1 MSIFVAILTI
11 TIATTDVCVSMTPD
25 QLLVDDVWRQVSRQ
39 FVDPTFNGQG
49 DDGWKRQRLKAIQKV
64 SEFGPDEENKVYGVI
79 RGMLNT
85 LNDPYTRFLTPE
97 QYETLTMAYT
107 NPSTR
112 ATTEGGIGVQL
123 IGDNKDAD
131 RGKVVVA
138 NIIAKS
144 PAEKAGLRPGDSILF
159 INGVDMTG
167 ATAEVVANSC
177 RGENG
182 TTVRLEIERSST
194 EIPATPSSATSSNRQ
209 TITVTRAPLKSTPT
223 VEASTMIVSS
233 RQTNEHSNI
242 DSNSNANRKVG
253 ILKINTFTQE
263 TEQMVRQ
270 ELQKFVA
277 QDQQNNE
284 QQQLQ
289 PTELAVSAIII
300 DLRSNLGGY
309 MPAGVDVAK
318 LFLPSRARII
328 SEIDNTGRAT
338 IYINDGVGG
347 SDTDTQLYVLVDRRS
362 ASASEILT
370 AALQDNKRATVVS
383 GESRTFGKGR
393 IQNVQ
398 PVSSGGGGIAVTKAR
413 YVTPKGSDI
422 QNVGIVPDIRLENC
436 EAQDSATTCLEG
448 IL

>member
-1 MSIFVAILTI
+1 
-11 TIATTDVCVSMTPD
+11 
-25 QLLVDDVWRQVSRQ
+25 
-39 FVDPTFNGQG
+39 
-49 DDGWKRQRLKAIQKV
+49 
-64 SEFGPDEENKVYGVI
+64 
-79 RGMLNT
+79 MLNT

-144 PAEKAGLRPGDSILF
+144 PAEKAGLRPGDSILS

-233 RQTNEHSNI
+233 RQTNAHSNT

-253 ILKINTFTQE
+253 ILKI
-263 TEQMVRQ
+263 V
-270 ELQKFVA
+270 
-277 QDQQNNE
+277 
-284 QQQLQ
+284 
-289 PTELAVSAIII
+289 
-300 DLRSNLGGY
+300 
-309 MPAGVDVAK
+309 
-318 LFLPSRARII
+318 LFLLSNGVSDGII
-328 SEIDNTGRAT
+328 KSH
-338 IYINDGVGG
+338 
-347 SDTDTQLYVLVDRRS
+347 
-362 ASASEILT
+362 
-370 AALQDNKRATVVS
+370 
-383 GESRTFGKGR
+383 
-393 IQNVQ
+393 
-398 PVSSGGGGIAVTKAR
+398 
-413 YVTPKGSDI
+413 
-422 QNVGIVPDIRLENC
+422 
-436 EAQDSATTCLEG
+436 
-448 IL
+448 